1 MNCACQ
7 SCITIVSAPPTCA
20 WAITFAKDLETGRVI
35 HIGDT
40 PDGRAIYR
48 VN

>member
-7 SCITIVSAPPTCA
+7 SCISIVTAPPTSA
-20 WAITFAKDLETGRVI
+20 WSLTFAKELAAGQVI

-40 PDGRAIYR
+40 PDGRPIYR
-48 VN
+48 QN

>member
-7 SCITIVSAPPTCA
+7 SCLTVVSTPPTCA
-20 WAITFAKDLETGRVI
+20 WSETFSKELLSGQVI

-40 PDGRAIYR
+40 PDGRPIYR